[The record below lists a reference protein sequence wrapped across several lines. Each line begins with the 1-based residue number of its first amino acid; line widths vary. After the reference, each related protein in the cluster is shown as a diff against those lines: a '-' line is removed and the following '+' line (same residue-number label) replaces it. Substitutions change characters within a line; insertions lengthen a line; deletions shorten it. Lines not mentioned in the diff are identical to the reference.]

1 MTETNSPA
9 VKRMDRVT
17 AMFAVLSLVLI
28 AKRLWF
34 VLTAPPYIDE
44 AYYWLWGQ
52 HLDLSYFDHPPVN
65 AWVQAISAALFG
77 WTTFGLRAAVLVTGG
92 LSLWALWLWAGE
104 LPGRLGRVAM
114 FWRMAAVFLAT
125 PVFAVI
131 GSVAVPDHWLVPFS
145 LFSLFFI
152 FRFLNRFARD
162 PETGPRD
169 LYLGALFL
177 GLATLSKYNGALI
190 GIALALTVLVVPR
203 LWPLLR
209 SVHLYLAALLSLAV
223 QLPVI
228 VWNLSQSFASYQFI
242 LIDRHQLTQAEL
254 WRLGEFVLIALIAVA
269 PVMAVVAILMLIKP
283 VRFGTGQVPA
293 VLLFV
298 VSSVLVGF
306 AAAREYT
313 LFHWNLL
320 AYVALI
326 PFAAPLLRYWWAVL
340 AQVLTGGAIFALVV
354 VNFAVVPLIGTGRDV
369 DMGSGQ
375 QFGWETVAPRVTH
388 WRKER
393 DADLVAAPH
402 YDLAAKIGFL
412 TKDRE
417 VTSLDPERDQFDY
430 WFNPAAHRGDSV
442 IFVTDR
448 WYGVSKPIRALFD
461 SLEPLEEIEIVQRGR
476 PLNRVTI
483 YLGTG
488 FKPRALPE

>member
-1 MTETNSPA
+1 
-9 VKRMDRVT
+9 MDRVT
-17 AMFAVLSLVLI
+17 VMFAVLSVFLI
-28 AKRLWF
+28 GMRLWF
-34 VLTAPPYIDE
+34 ILTAPPYIDE

-65 AWVQAISAALFG
+65 AWVQAIAAALFG

-104 LPGRLGRVAM
+104 LTEAPKIGLGRTPL

-131 GSVAVPDHWLVPFS
+131 GSVAVPDHWLVPFA
-145 LFSLFFI
+145 LFALFFI
-152 FRFLNRFARD
+152 FRFLNRFAQD
-162 PETGPRD
+162 PKTGPRD

-190 GIALALTVLVVPR
+190 GIALALTIIVMPR

-209 SVHLYLAALLSLAV
+209 SIHLYLAALLSLAV

-242 LIDRHQLTQAEL
+242 LIDRHQLAQAEL
-254 WRLGEFVLIALIAVA
+254 WRLTEFVLIALIAVA

-283 VRFGTGQVPA
+283 ARFGAGQVPA
-293 VLLFV
+293 VLLFI
-298 VSSVLVGF
+298 VSSLLVGF
-306 AAAREYT
+306 TAAREYT

-320 AYVALI
+320 AYLALI

-340 AQVLTGGAIFALVV
+340 AQVVVGGAIFAVV
-354 VNFAVVPLIGTGRDV
+354 IVNFAVVPLIGTGRDV

-388 WRKER
+388 WRDEQG
-393 DADLVAAPH
+393 ADLVAAPH

-412 TKDRE
+412 TEDKD

-430 WFNPAAHRGDSV
+430 WFDPVAHEGDRV

-448 WYGVSKPIRALFD
+448 WYGVAKPIRALFD

-476 PLNRVTI
+476 PLNTVTI

-488 FKPRALPE
+488 FAPADLPE